1 MTSDDNPLMVQLAIA
16 MSKAW
21 IEVLNIYI
29 QLEWYYTAEDVEK
42 YQGASYYYSL
52 EYINKCIETFKG
64 IITHLEIKNPKV
76 EK

>member
-29 QLEWYYTAEDVEK
+29 QLEWYYTAEDVENIRVH
-42 YQGASYYYSL
+42 L
-52 EYINKCIETFKG
+52 
-64 IITHLEIKNPKV
+64 IIIH
-76 EK
+76 